1 MDASKQAATPDDLD
15 DLSPMPQTAVPPVRR
30 RGGISAEP
38 VTEEDATSYV
48 KKVVPKD
55 YKTMAALSKAIAKNV
70 LFSHLDENERS
81 DIFDAMFPCNFLPG
95 EPIIQQG
102 DEGDNFY
109 VIDIGEVEMGRTAK
123 DAVISAAH
131 LDRLRSVPVGVDMV
145 NRAQISLGSASVA

>member
-1 MDASKQAATPDDLD
+1 MLNPDDCD
-15 DLSPMPQTAVPPVRR
+15 DLSPMPQIGAPPVRR

-55 YKTMAALSKAIAKNV
+55 YKTMEALSKAIGKNV

-81 DIFDAMFPCNFLPG
+81 DIFDAMFLVTHLVG
-95 EPIIQQG
+95 ENIIQQG

-109 VIDIGEVEMGRTAK
+109 VIDSG
-123 DAVISAAH
+123 D
-131 LDRLRSVPVGVDMV
+131 VDV
-145 NRAQISLGSASVA
+145 SILWFY

>member
-1 MDASKQAATPDDLD
+1 
-15 DLSPMPQTAVPPVRR
+15 MPHTAVSSGRR

-55 YKTMAALSKAIAKNV
+55 YKTMAALSMAIGKNV

-81 DIFDAMFPCNFLPG
+81 DIFDAMFPVTHLSG
-95 EPIIQQG
+95 ENIIQQG

-109 VIDIGEVEMGRTAK
+109 VVDQGEVE
-123 DAVISAAH
+123 
-131 LDRLRSVPVGVDMV
+131 
-145 NRAQISLGSASVA
+145 VAYNNEMP